1 MYIVG
6 WLKVLV
12 LSLFLSFSSK
22 SNLAFSKDTDKVPP
36 NSSEG
41 LVIRLK
47 KGLNTFTDCS
57 VDRLLEHCDKETTK
71 NFECF
76 RSLGECISLGFK
88 TALLKEKA
96 KEEKKEAP
104 KQKEEL

>member
-1 MYIVG
+1 MYIICC
-6 WLKVLV
+6 LKVLV
-12 LSLFLSFSSK
+12 LSLFLSFSYK
-22 SNLAFSKDTDKVPP
+22 TNLAFSKNTDSVPP

-41 LVIRLK
+41 LVNRVK

-57 VDRLLEHCDKETTK
+57 VDRLLEHCDIETTK

-88 TALLKEKA
+88 TALLKEKVE
-96 KEEKKEAP
+96 KEKEAP
-104 KQKEEL
+104 NPNDEL